1 MASAFAFTNELPNA
15 LLNKYRNKSPSKS
28 PRNKSTRKPSRKA
41 QRIPNINR
49 TSRHSRNRSPLRPG
63 TQAYNALMHNERS
76 RTPPTSKNAHMN
88 DYRLRQHHNSEMKK
102 LKKQEEK
109 LEQQERKRLQEERK
123 QLNEEQ
129 EREMKKLRVQLK
141 KAEMK
146 QREAQKAIDD
156 ATKLINLHAQQKAER
171 AARALR
177 RGAAD
182 VNMTNAVKKDVEKAV
197 EKAVKSRKKA
207 ELQKEAASKEVDE
220 LEALLKGLNF
230 GGGRRKTHRK
240 SRK

>member
-15 LLNKYRNKSPSKS
+15 PLNKSPRS
-28 PRNKSTRKPSRKA
+28 KSTRKPSRKA

-76 RTPPTSKNAHMN
+76 RTPPTSKNALMN

-129 EREMKKLRVQLK
+129 EREMKKLRAQLK

-146 QREAQKAIDD
+146 QRQAQNAIDD

-197 EKAVKSRKKA
+197 KSRKKA

-220 LEALLKGLNF
+220 LSALLKGLNF

-240 SRK
+240 SIK